1 MSSLGKTRTFTFSI
15 PVGGDGYVGRECTDL
30 ACKKFFKVKPGTGV
44 ANAKKAFCPYCGHAD
59 YPGDFMTKQQ
69 IEYGLS
75 IIGNQV
81 MAEAAATLKK
91 HEFDIPARGNF
102 GLGMSLKI
110 THKPEPIRYYVEEAT
125 ETALTCDRCT
135 LQYTIYG
142 VFAFCPDCAA
152 HNSLQILKKNFEVIE
167 KIVRLAGQA
176 ESEVV
181 EHVTQDALENA
192 VSAFDA
198 FGREVSRVAA
208 PRSTDPQ
215 KAATISFQNINGARN
230 NIQQLF
236 NIDIAARLTADE
248 WKQVVKAF
256 QKRHLIAHKMGIV
269 DDGYLKA
276 TGDTSAVLGRKIKID
291 DGEAQELNRFLM
303 LMGEHLTKGLG
314 V

>member
-1 MSSLGKTRTFTFSI
+1 M
-15 PVGGDGYVGRECTDL
+15 
-30 ACKKFFKVKPGTGV
+30 
-44 ANAKKAFCPYCGHAD
+44 
-59 YPGDFMTKQQ
+59 
-69 IEYGLS
+69 
-75 IIGNQV
+75 
-81 MAEAAATLKK
+81 
-91 HEFDIPARGNF
+91 
-102 GLGMSLKI
+102 
-110 THKPEPIRYYVEEAT
+110 
-125 ETALTCDRCT
+125 
-135 LQYTIYG
+135 G

-152 HNSLQILKKNFEVIE
+152 RNSRQILKKNFEVIE

-215 KAATISFQNINGARN
+215 KAASISFQNINGARN

-236 NIDIAARLTADE
+236 NIDIAAPLTADE
-248 WKQVVKAF
+248 WKHVVKAF

-269 DDGYLKA
+269 DDGYVKA

-291 DGEAQELNRFLM
+291 NGEEQELSRLLM
-303 LMGEHLTKGLG
+303 LVGEHLTKGLG
-314 V
+314 I